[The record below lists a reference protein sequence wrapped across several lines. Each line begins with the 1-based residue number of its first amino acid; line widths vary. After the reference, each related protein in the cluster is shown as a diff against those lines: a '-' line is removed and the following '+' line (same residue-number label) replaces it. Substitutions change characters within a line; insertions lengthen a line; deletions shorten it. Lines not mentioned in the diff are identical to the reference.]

1 MNNTEIF
8 KDLHIHINGSKCKTA
23 EDMLIEFWDKLN
35 MPDPQLRNLNG
46 LDDWIRDL
54 SWIKDKYPEI
64 ETIYIHIHNQNDFL
78 ISNPEL
84 REKYLKD
91 FESSDYWGEYQKE
104 MGFIVTI
111 SRTDKNDIHENEL
124 DNRAALLYAEGYA
137 KRSFNLEIISGFETE
152 DCYIFTGGD
161 KAKVMYGNPK
171 FKINKKLFDIEP
183 FSGTIKE
190 IMDISKKGKSISI

>member
-8 KDLHIHINGSKCKTA
+8 KYLHIHINGSKCKTA

-64 ETIYIHIHNQNDFL
+64 ETIHIHIHNQNDFL

-124 DNRAALLYAEGYA
+124 DNRAVLLYAEGYA